1 MSHQTKRPF
10 DSVECSTPHD
20 LLIRCS
26 LSNLQFPA
34 IALTWC
40 GLTSHRH
47 RSIEPFFMS
56 LAARDSEFRRWS
68 GRVDRRICQTFAA
81 SPAEPGELPLGFRS
95 VRTQPKVTL
104 PLPAQVLEIDRCF
117 IQGRKQPAH
126 HRQECRGRRSKLH
139 ASPDAVEEFD
149 LILPFDQSDL
159 GCDAGLANV
168 EPLRGAGETAFDGN
182 PEKRAC
188 LRRCHKVFLCFY
200 RFFCICLIPYFLRL
214 YTRMARQVAGAACK
228 MK

>member
-1 MSHQTKRPF
+1 MSPPTKRPF

-81 SPAEPGELPLGFRS
+81 SRQSWGNSHWGLAWASQNGLHGPLQFFPDFARSARLVWLTQQDRGGDHDSGSYSRTLLGVAHQDLAVGEDDVVGAGLEKRRQPVGEIATAGVSELVTWLP
-95 VRTQPKVTL
+95 P
-104 PLPAQVLEIDRCF
+104 
-117 IQGRKQPAH
+117 
-126 HRQECRGRRSKLH
+126 RGR
-139 ASPDAVEEFD
+139 PDG
-149 LILPFDQSDL
+149 I
-159 GCDAGLANV
+159 AGVTNV
-168 EPLRGAGETAFDGN
+168 
-182 PEKRAC
+182 RADVP
-188 LRRCHKVFLCFY
+188 R
-200 RFFCICLIPYFLRL
+200 
-214 YTRMARQVAGAACK
+214 AQAA
-228 MK
+228 

>member
-10 DSVECSTPHD
+10 NSVECSTPHD

-81 SPAEPGELPLGFRS
+81 SPAEPGELPLGFRAEM
-95 VRTQPKVTL
+95 RL
-104 PLPAQVLEIDRCF
+104 WALELLVSNLFAIIC
-117 IQGRKQPAH
+117 
-126 HRQECRGRRSKLH
+126 
-139 ASPDAVEEFD
+139 AS
-149 LILPFDQSDL
+149 
-159 GCDAGLANV
+159 
-168 EPLRGAGETAFDGN
+168 
-182 PEKRAC
+182 
-188 LRRCHKVFLCFY
+188 
-200 RFFCICLIPYFLRL
+200 
-214 YTRMARQVAGAACK
+214 
-228 MK
+228 

>member
-81 SPAEPGELPLGFRS
+81 SPAEPGELPLGFRAYVSVIVLNKTRWRTLTRKGGRCAAKRLGTHRRS
-95 VRTQPKVTL
+95 VRLVAEQ
-104 PLPAQVLEIDRCF
+104 QVELL
-117 IQGRKQPAH
+117 GRQLVEMAP
-126 HRQECRGRRSKLH
+126 RRK
-139 ASPDAVEEFD
+139 
-149 LILPFDQSDL
+149 
-159 GCDAGLANV
+159 
-168 EPLRGAGETAFDGN
+168 
-182 PEKRAC
+182 
-188 LRRCHKVFLCFY
+188 
-200 RFFCICLIPYFLRL
+200 
-214 YTRMARQVAGAACK
+214 
-228 MK
+228 

>member
-81 SPAEPGELPLGFRS
+81 SPADAGELPLGFRKGEPNS
-95 VRTQPKVTL
+95 MN
-104 PLPAQVLEIDRCF
+104 
-117 IQGRKQPAH
+117 
-126 HRQECRGRRSKLH
+126 ECNG
-139 ASPDAVEEFD
+139 
-149 LILPFDQSDL
+149 
-159 GCDAGLANV
+159 G
-168 EPLRGAGETAFDGN
+168 GAGTSITIGLQPRCIVDSV
-182 PEKRAC
+182 EK
-188 LRRCHKVFLCFY
+188 
-200 RFFCICLIPYFLRL
+200 
-214 YTRMARQVAGAACK
+214 
-228 MK
+228 

>member
-1 MSHQTKRPF
+1 MSAQTKGPL
-10 DSVECSTPHD
+10 DSVGCSTPHD

-81 SPAEPGELPLGFRS
+81 SPAEPGGLPLG
-95 VRTQPKVTL
+95 VRVASYRDRTMLGGADASFEAYRQKHASRDPDLANMRFADELRQLTTAEGLNELASPPYAPAKTGNPPRRAREAESTKYLWVVAPTTVPFALESL
-104 PLPAQVLEIDRCF
+104 PEVRLQR
-117 IQGRKQPAH
+117 GRLSHTNLTGGGPAH
-126 HRQECRGRRSKLH
+126 SGGEMRLTE
-139 ASPDAVEEFD
+139 ASIIVMNGG
-149 LILPFDQSDL
+149 S
-159 GCDAGLANV
+159 G
-168 EPLRGAGETAFDGN
+168 
-182 PEKRAC
+182 
-188 LRRCHKVFLCFY
+188 
-200 RFFCICLIPYFLRL
+200 
-214 YTRMARQVAGAACK
+214 
-228 MK
+228 

>member
-81 SPAEPGELPLGFRS
+81 SPAEPGELPLGFRLS
-95 VRTQPKVTL
+95 PILARILGGVRP
-104 PLPAQVLEIDRCF
+104 C
-117 IQGRKQPAH
+117 
-126 HRQECRGRRSKLH
+126 
-139 ASPDAVEEFD
+139 
-149 LILPFDQSDL
+149 
-159 GCDAGLANV
+159 
-168 EPLRGAGETAFDGN
+168 
-182 PEKRAC
+182 
-188 LRRCHKVFLCFY
+188 
-200 RFFCICLIPYFLRL
+200 
-214 YTRMARQVAGAACK
+214 
-228 MK
+228 

>member
-95 VRTQPKVTL
+95 AL
-104 PLPAQVLEIDRCF
+104 PQSPDLAGALQRKTPVFDHLVGARRRKFRRARKLLRGPLFGRHRLPDDDA
-117 IQGRKQPAH
+117 QGRPGWDDLS
-126 HRQECRGRRSKLH
+126 HRKS
-139 ASPDAVEEFD
+139 
-149 LILPFDQSDL
+149 
-159 GCDAGLANV
+159 
-168 EPLRGAGETAFDGN
+168 GA
-182 PEKRAC
+182 
-188 LRRCHKVFLCFY
+188 L
-200 RFFCICLIPYFLRL
+200 
-214 YTRMARQVAGAACK
+214 
-228 MK
+228 

>member
-56 LAARDSEFRRWS
+56 LASRDSEFRRWS

-81 SPAEPGELPLGFRS
+81 SPAEPGELPLGFS
-95 VRTQPKVTL
+95 IQFEGIVALDGVSFDMDPGTILGLIGPNGAGKTTL
-104 PLPAQVLEIDRCF
+104 FNCLSRFCSPDSGDIIF
-117 IQGRKQPAH
+117 QGKSILQRPAH
-126 HRQECRGRRSKLH
+126 RIRDFESVSCAISRNDS
-139 ASPDAVEEFD
+139 
-149 LILPFDQSDL
+149 
-159 GCDAGLANV
+159 
-168 EPLRGAGETAFDGN
+168 EPTA
-182 PEKRAC
+182 KRANYVGTCREGGTVPGSCRRLTADDIIVC
-188 LRRCHKVFLCFY
+188 L
-200 RFFCICLIPYFLRL
+200 P
-214 YTRMARQVAGAACK
+214 
-228 MK
+228 

>member
-81 SPAEPGELPLGFRS
+81 SPAEPGELPLGFSFAGKLRLVEERFS
-95 VRTQPKVTL
+95 ISPGFLRWLEMRTNWRGDQSGLDGPSTGCTL
-104 PLPAQVLEIDRCF
+104 PGRPATAMCTSSFLLSASAHSRAIQVWPEIFASMTSSTSQRRERTSTRSPTRG
-117 IQGRKQPAH
+117 GRAETFCGPV
-126 HRQECRGRRSKLH
+126 CT
-139 ASPDAVEEFD
+139 
-149 LILPFDQSDL
+149 
-159 GCDAGLANV
+159 AGNS
-168 EPLRGAGETAFDGN
+168 
-182 PEKRAC
+182 
-188 LRRCHKVFLCFY
+188 
-200 RFFCICLIPYFLRL
+200 
-214 YTRMARQVAGAACK
+214 
-228 MK
+228 

>member
-1 MSHQTKRPF
+1 MSHQTKRPL
-10 DSVECSTPHD
+10 DSVECSTPHA

-81 SPAEPGELPLGFRS
+81 SPAEPGELPLGFRLGAGDS
-95 VRTQPKVTL
+95 
-104 PLPAQVLEIDRCF
+104 
-117 IQGRKQPAH
+117 
-126 HRQECRGRRSKLH
+126 RRSSSLLATNRAPPSLPETSIPLAIQRRAVRVVTPVRRAMSFARRYSSPPLIS
-139 ASPDAVEEFD
+139 ASPGGNA
-149 LILPFDQSDL
+149 
-159 GCDAGLANV
+159 LA
-168 EPLRGAGETAFDGN
+168 
-182 PEKRAC
+182 
-188 LRRCHKVFLCFY
+188 
-200 RFFCICLIPYFLRL
+200 
-214 YTRMARQVAGAACK
+214 
-228 MK
+228 